1 MNLPFYLAYRI
12 YSGGGHR
19 KAASRPA
26 VLIAMGGIA
35 VGIAIILLSVFV
47 CIGFKRDIRQT
58 VSGFVGDVMI
68 SNLEVTSSYDMPAV
82 VVDEELIASLKNL
95 GNIRHMQRFSLKA
108 GVVKTRNAF
117 QGMILKGVG
126 AEYDL
131 RFLKRHLVEGEIPHL
146 SYSASSN
153 EVVIS
158 KTIANRLRLKVG
170 DKIDTY
176 FLQDDVRMRRLK
188 ITGIYQTNFTD
199 FDSRFLITDLC
210 LVNRLNNWSKEEVSG
225 MELFLRP
232 EADMDEATFDIGT
245 MLDNR
250 TDANG
255 SRYCVRNLEM
265 QQPQLFAWLDIL
277 DTNIWVI
284 LVLVLVVGG
293 FTMISGLLII
303 IIERTPMIGL
313 MKSLGA
319 TNGLIRRV
327 FLWLAAFIVGRGM
340 LIGNLLALLVYVVQS
355 RFHLLA
361 LDPETYYMDTVPM
374 YFSWTAFVVLNVLSF
389 LASMAMLILPSYLIA
404 RVRPSETLRFE

>member
-1 MNLPFYLAYRI
+1 
-12 YSGGGHR
+12 
-19 KAASRPA
+19 
-26 VLIAMGGIA
+26 
-35 VGIAIILLSVFV
+35 
-47 CIGFKRDIRQT
+47 
-58 VSGFVGDVMI
+58 
-68 SNLEVTSSYDMPAV
+68 
-82 VVDEELIASLKNL
+82 
-95 GNIRHMQRFSLKA
+95 
-108 GVVKTRNAF
+108 
-117 QGMILKGVG
+117 
-126 AEYDL
+126 
-131 RFLKRHLVEGEIPHL
+131 
-146 SYSASSN
+146 
-153 EVVIS
+153 
-158 KTIANRLRLKVG
+158 
-170 DKIDTY
+170 
-176 FLQDDVRMRRLK
+176 
-188 ITGIYQTNFTD
+188 
-199 FDSRFLITDLC
+199 
-210 LVNRLNNWSKEEVSG
+210 